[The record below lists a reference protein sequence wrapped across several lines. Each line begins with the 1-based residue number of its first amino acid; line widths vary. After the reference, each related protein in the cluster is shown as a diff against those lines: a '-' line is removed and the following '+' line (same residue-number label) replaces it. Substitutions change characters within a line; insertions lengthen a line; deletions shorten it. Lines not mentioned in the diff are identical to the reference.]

1 MSSWAQRGAEKLLTP
16 TPSPH
21 PQAPTQP
28 EAMHCRRLRRRA
40 AGRRQFRRRMLRRT
54 AAAIATV
61 LVTATAVCA
70 APESASPRRFCR
82 HRRSRR
88 SSRYAPQIFP
98 RCRRWRGHRR
108 PCHRGHRPC
117 CCDRSGSRIPA
128 AAGVGRAPGAGR
140 PGERKKR
147 HVTVISRAH
156 CGLRTPSLVRW
167 NCKSKVA

>member
-70 APESASPRRFCR
+70 APESASPR
-82 HRRSRR
+82 
-88 SSRYAPQIFP
+88 
-98 RCRRWRGHRR
+98 
-108 PCHRGHRPC
+108 
-117 CCDRSGSRIPA
+117 
-128 AAGVGRAPGAGR
+128 
-140 PGERKKR
+140 
-147 HVTVISRAH
+147 
-156 CGLRTPSLVRW
+156 LSLIHI
-167 NCKSKVA
+167 